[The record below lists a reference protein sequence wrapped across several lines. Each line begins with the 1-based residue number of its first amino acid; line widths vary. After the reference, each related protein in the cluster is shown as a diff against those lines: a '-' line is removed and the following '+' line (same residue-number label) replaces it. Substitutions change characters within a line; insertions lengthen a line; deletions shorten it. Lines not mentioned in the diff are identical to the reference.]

1 MTSNSEETEKQSFKS
16 KSAMNLVEGLLKNEN
31 SLNYSTIMKMANNL
45 LKDKTLMELV
55 GEMGKSIDEENE
67 EKNSQ
72 IQEGDHLSILQ
83 RQVEDMEKELAK
95 TKQELA
101 SLKKQDTSIIG
112 LGMKVIH
119 AANQDLKKGVSIL
132 TGVKNLLK

>member
-55 GEMGKSIDEENE
+55 GDMGKSINDEKE

-72 IQEGDHLSILQ
+72 ILEGDHLSILQ

-119 AANQDLKKGVSIL
+119 AANQDLKKV
-132 TGVKNLLK
+132 